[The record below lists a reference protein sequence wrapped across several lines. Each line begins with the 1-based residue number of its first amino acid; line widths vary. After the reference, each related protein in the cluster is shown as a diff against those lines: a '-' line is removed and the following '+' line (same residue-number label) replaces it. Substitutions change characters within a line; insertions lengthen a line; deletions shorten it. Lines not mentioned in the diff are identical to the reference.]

1 MTENQMVMA
10 RALAACTFF
19 PGIGTK
25 AFARDMTLRAT
36 QATPPSLTPKQHHYL
51 ITAVIRYRRQI
62 AASVVALAEQELAE
76 EGTEA

>member
-1 MTENQMVMA
+1 MTENQKIMA
-10 RALAACTFF
+10 SALAACTFF

-25 AFARDMTLRAT
+25 AFARDMALRAT
-36 QATPPSLTPKQHHYL
+36 QSTPQPLTPKQHHYL

-62 AASVVALAEQELAE
+62 VAAVVTLAEQELAE